1 MRGRNQ
7 HLCFTSHKEV
17 LCRDY
22 SDYATLFNCIAQG
35 IINTNSKLLSYS
47 IMSNHVHL
55 GAITDKSSGLVQ
67 RIRSSYTQMFNHKYG
82 RKGQL
87 GDPSYFQLNL
97 EGRIH
102 IAACLSYISRNAW
115 HHGVCANP
123 FDYPFSSAN
132 LYFKKSTSI
141 LPCTELTQDAARRAR
156 LVRENN
162 VIPKSLSF
170 DRFGQI
176 SPADIVETDIV
187 EGYFGSYRAFDFNLH
202 RVNYDKWK
210 EEQLSENPDVPH
222 IDLQTVEPL
231 MSPDQIAAVLKK
243 SPGWVSDV
251 PVSDLELCRIIDN
264 ELIRQFHVSSYAHL
278 TREQKL
284 EICDIL
290 RDDLHYLLPDKQIAR
305 CLAIDVESV
314 RKRMWR

>member
-35 IINTNSKLLSYS
+35 IINTNSKLLSYI

-97 EGRIH
+97 EGRLH

-243 SPGWVSDV
+243 ARDGFPMYLF
-251 PVSDLELCRIIDN
+251 PI
-264 ELIRQFHVSSYAHL
+264 SSFAGL
-278 TREQKL
+278 STTNL
-284 EICDIL
+284 
-290 RDDLHYLLPDKQIAR
+290 
-305 CLAIDVESV
+305 
-314 RKRMWR
+314 

>member
-7 HLCFTSHKEV
+7 HLCFPSHKKV

-97 EGRIH
+97 EGRLH
-102 IAACLSYISRNAW
+102 I
-115 HHGVCANP
+115 
-123 FDYPFSSAN
+123 
-132 LYFKKSTSI
+132 
-141 LPCTELTQDAARRAR
+141 AARRAR

-187 EGYFGSYRAFDFNLH
+187 EGYFGSYRRLTSIFI
-202 RVNYDKWK
+202 
-210 EEQLSENPDVPH
+210 ESTT
-222 IDLQTVEPL
+222 I
-231 MSPDQIAAVLKK
+231 SGKK
-243 SPGWVSDV
+243 SNF
-251 PVSDLELCRIIDN
+251 LKIQTFHTLTCRP
-264 ELIRQFHVSSYAHL
+264 LSRSCQR
-278 TREQKL
+278 TR
-284 EICDIL
+284 
-290 RDDLHYLLPDKQIAR
+290 
-305 CLAIDVESV
+305 
-314 RKRMWR
+314 

>member
-1 MRGRNQ
+1 M
-7 HLCFTSHKEV
+7 
-17 LCRDY
+17 
-22 SDYATLFNCIAQG
+22 
-35 IINTNSKLLSYS
+35 
-47 IMSNHVHL
+47 
-55 GAITDKSSGLVQ
+55 
-67 RIRSSYTQMFNHKYG
+67 
-82 RKGQL
+82 
-87 GDPSYFQLNL
+87 
-97 EGRIH
+97 
-102 IAACLSYISRNAW
+102 
-115 HHGVCANP
+115 
-123 FDYPFSSAN
+123 
-132 LYFKKSTSI
+132 
-141 LPCTELTQDAARRAR
+141 
-156 LVRENN
+156 
-162 VIPKSLSF
+162 SF

-264 ELIRQFHVSSYAHL
+264 ELINQFHVSSYAHL
-278 TREQKL
+278 TQGQKL

-305 CLAIDVESV
+305 CLAIDAESV

>member
-22 SDYATLFNCIAQG
+22 FDYATLFNCIAQG

-67 RIRSSYTQMFNHKYG
+67 RIR
-82 RKGQL
+82 
-87 GDPSYFQLNL
+87 
-97 EGRIH
+97 EGRLH
-102 IAACLSYISRNAW
+102 I
-115 HHGVCANP
+115 
-123 FDYPFSSAN
+123 
-132 LYFKKSTSI
+132 
-141 LPCTELTQDAARRAR
+141 AARRAR

-187 EGYFGSYRAFDFNLH
+187 EGYFGSYRRLTSIFI
-202 RVNYDKWK
+202 
-210 EEQLSENPDVPH
+210 ESTT
-222 IDLQTVEPL
+222 I
-231 MSPDQIAAVLKK
+231 SGKK
-243 SPGWVSDV
+243 SNF
-251 PVSDLELCRIIDN
+251 LKIRTFRTLTCRP
-264 ELIRQFHVSSYAHL
+264 LSRSCQR
-278 TREQKL
+278 TR
-284 EICDIL
+284 
-290 RDDLHYLLPDKQIAR
+290 
-305 CLAIDVESV
+305 
-314 RKRMWR
+314 

>member
-55 GAITDKSSGLVQ
+55 GAITDKSSGLIQ

-87 GDPSYFQLNL
+87 GDQSYFQLNL
-97 EGRIH
+97 EGRLH
-102 IAACLSYISRNAW
+102 IAACL
-115 HHGVCANP
+115 
-123 FDYPFSSAN
+123 SAN

-170 DRFGQI
+170 DQFGQI

-278 TREQKL
+278 TRGQKL

>member
-1 MRGRNQ
+1 MKGRNQ

-22 SDYATLFNCIAQG
+22 SDYATLFNCIAQS

-47 IMSNHVHL
+47 TMSNHVHL
-55 GAITDKSSGLVQ
+55 GVITDRPAGLIQ
-67 RIRSSYTQMFNHKYG
+67 RIRTSYTQMFNHKYG

-87 GDPSYFQLNL
+87 GDPSYFHLNL
-97 EGRIH
+97 EGRVH

-132 LYFKKSTSI
+132 LYFKKSTSV
-141 LPCTELTQDAARRAR
+141 LPSTELTENAARRAR

-187 EGYFGSYRAFDFNLH
+187 EGYFGSYRAFEFNLH
-202 RVNYDKWK
+202 RVNYEKWK
-210 EEQLSENPDVPH
+210 EEQLSESPDAPH
-222 IDLQTVEPL
+222 IDLCTIEPM
-231 MSPDQIAAVLKK
+231 MSHDQIAAALKK
-243 SPGWVSDV
+243 SPGWVSDI

-264 ELIRQFHVSSYAHL
+264 ELISHFHVGSYTRL
-278 TREQKL
+278 TQKQKL

-290 RDDLHYLLPDKQIAR
+290 RYDLHYMLSAKQLGR
-305 CLAIDVESV
+305 CLALEPESITPAF
-314 RKRMWR
+314 